1 MQISDNRTRTP
12 LVYLSVALL
21 LAIAVLPF
29 GWMLLS
35 SLKTLQ
41 ELYSIPTTWLP
52 NAATLAN
59 YRKVLFDSNIPRYFV
74 NSTIVSVGST
84 VLGVVFATPAAY
96 AFSRLRFRGRNL
108 WQTLVLISHL
118 LPSAALVVPLYIF
131 LGNMKLLNTLSGLTV
146 VYLV

>member
-84 VLGVVFATPAAY
+84 VLGVVFATPAGY
-96 AFSRLRFRGRNL
+96 SFSRLRFRGRYL
-108 WQTLVLISHL
+108 WQTLVLI
-118 LPSAALVVPLYIF
+118 
-131 LGNMKLLNTLSGLTV
+131 
-146 VYLV
+146 